1 MEDVSTATLLAAST
15 DLSMSA
21 PRAPPIRPAE
31 RLNRIRTALQRVV
44 DRQLVA
50 LRRTV
55 ATGLQRLGVRLEVT
69 RSHAEPHQRQPRRHR
84 RSATTGRPRSAPR
97 STPGQPTYS
106 PWPRGGARPAMSS
119 RDGQEAEQ
127 RRSPRHGRNA
137 PKADEQ
143 LMAQCA
149 NSRSSSGLVMTR
161 LSRTNSDF
169 GTCLTSTQCDLMC
182 AGTLHGP
189 AKSVQ
194 NSDVSVL
201 LSSRLFA
208 RLNREV
214 HRNNR
219 DHCQD
224 DHVDRNRPGLRL
236 ELRHQPGGDQRR
248 QGAREN

>member
-1 MEDVSTATLLAAST
+1 MHEGDTPPAST
-15 DLSMSA
+15 IAAALTRFEQRSRRHSSIRQLRPVSRPRLSCVRSSPARPTFSA
-21 PRAPPIRPAE
+21 PPSRPTVTPNDTRR
-31 RLNRIRTALQRVV
+31 RL
-44 DRQLVA
+44 
-50 LRRTV
+50 
-55 ATGLQRLGVRLEVT
+55 
-69 RSHAEPHQRQPRRHR
+69 S
-84 RSATTGRPRSAPR
+84 
-97 STPGQPTYS
+97 
-106 PWPRGGARPAMSS
+106 
-119 RDGQEAEQ
+119 
-127 RRSPRHGRNA
+127 
-137 PKADEQ
+137 
-143 LMAQCA
+143 A

>member
-1 MEDVSTATLLAAST
+1 MPAYTSDSYSMRLRKIARLIEDEVDRRDGKVPSAD
-15 DLSMSA
+15 DLWSA
-21 PRAPPIRPAE
+21 VLRDQPDCE
-31 RLNRIRTALQRVV
+31 LTEFQTALSKV
-44 DRQLVA
+44 
-50 LRRTV
+50 
-55 ATGLQRLGVRLEVT
+55 
-69 RSHAEPHQRQPRRHR
+69 
-84 RSATTGRPRSAPR
+84 
-97 STPGQPTYS
+97 
-106 PWPRGGARPAMSS
+106 SS
-119 RDGQEAEQ
+119 REEELNPKQSCTQ
-127 RRSPRHGRNA
+127 RMCSSHIRNS
-137 PKADEQ
+137 PKADDRPAT
-143 LMAQCA
+143 LCA

>member
-1 MEDVSTATLLAAST
+1 MSRSIHRIAA
-15 DLSMSA
+15 LSPLFLSA
-21 PRAPPIRPAE
+21 SFWNQSSLTTSRLTRVTPEKPSSRAA
-31 RLNRIRTALQRVV
+31 A
-44 DRQLVA
+44 
-50 LRRTV
+50 
-55 ATGLQRLGVRLEVT
+55 GVT
-69 RSHAEPHQRQPRRHR
+69 SI
-84 RSATTGRPRSAPR
+84 TRPRTKGPR
-97 STPGQPTYS
+97 FHADDGRFALSCGS
-106 PWPRGGARPAMSS
+106 PS
-119 RDGQEAEQ
+119 Q
-127 RRSPRHGRNA
+127 RSELA
-137 PKADEQ
+137 KS
-143 LMAQCA
+143 A

-214 HRNNR
+214 HRNKR

-224 DHVDRNRPGLRL
+224 DHVGRNRPGLRL

-248 QGAREN
+248 QSACEN